1 MKDKESHGQQVKVR
15 VCKRPDCG
23 EEIDR

>member
-1 MKDKESHGQQVKVR
+1 MKGKESHGEQVKVR
-15 VCKRPDCG
+15 VCKRADCG